1 MLCNPPVSAG
11 DPLLYRGGVV
21 TFPGVCHGV
30 AGVSDPVFGDRLAQ
44 PSDLLELGRRDVAN
58 PGLPYVWAV
67 S

>member
-1 MLCNPPVSAG
+1 
-11 DPLLYRGGVV
+11 
-21 TFPGVCHGV
+21 
-30 AGVSDPVFGDRLAQ
+30 VSDPVFGDRIAQ